1 MVWCLHFKGSTV
13 SRQAS
18 DKEKSKDLP
27 TLKDNDFLSDRQV
40 IHVGVEKRDKLLRI
54 IKADT
59 EVRSTF
65 LFNCVF
71 YL

>member
-1 MVWCLHFKGSTV
+1 M

-40 IHVGVEKRDKLLRI
+40 LHVGAEKRDKLLRI

-59 EVRSTF
+59 EVRTTF
-65 LFNCVF
+65 LFDSACYF
-71 YL
+71 